1 AVDATSKDIRR
12 YRARAHAAGTLTPEV
27 ERMLDDLQR
36 DPHQRIVQ
44 ELFAPRR
51 TDPSSCPAVGAA
63 LTILGRLPRGGLWPG
78 GTTKLWGT
86 GHSGLLLVGVGVGVG
101 VATLLEGAV
110 HLDAVEGWT
119 VSRGCALT
127 TYVGASW
134 FAGDDG
140 WPAFVVAIGLAVV
153 TVAAYLG
160 VRHEPLDGLIP
171 DRGPAH
177 AGRRRDRHGDPD
189 DRCRHDGDLR
199 GRGAGRTGGDGPG
212 GGAFRSAASVVR
224 SPMEENGLRAWWR
237 NRRQRRYP
245 PEFRIA
251 RPIWPDGVQRDYER
265 VATALATLADRPAEP
280 SDDGALAEAAL
291 GLWRAQRRFES
302 EDPAGTSQLT
312 RQLRRH
318 VETAWKGLANAGITV
333 HEHDDEP
340 HDDGLALEVVA
351 REPRP
356 GLSRDTVVQTVSPS
370 ILRSGKVIRTG
381 EVVVG
386 YPVEDK

>member
-1 AVDATSKDIRR
+1 ATRSRAPPSRCRARRSPRSCASWSSRRSPAPRGRSRRASAARPSTPRTGARPGERAPRSPSPVSRRCSSHGSSAPSAGKLTSPHRPLRWNSDQVCARLPVTRIVGGGSGGPQMITPRVYRDNVFARTGLAVDATSKDIRR

-237 NRRQRRYP
+237 NRRQRR
-245 PEFRIA
+245 
-251 RPIWPDGVQRDYER
+251 
-265 VATALATLADRPAEP
+265 
-280 SDDGALAEAAL
+280 
-291 GLWRAQRRFES
+291 
-302 EDPAGTSQLT
+302 
-312 RQLRRH
+312 
-318 VETAWKGLANAGITV
+318 
-333 HEHDDEP
+333 
-340 HDDGLALEVVA
+340 
-351 REPRP
+351 
-356 GLSRDTVVQTVSPS
+356 
-370 ILRSGKVIRTG
+370 
-381 EVVVG
+381 
-386 YPVEDK
+386 